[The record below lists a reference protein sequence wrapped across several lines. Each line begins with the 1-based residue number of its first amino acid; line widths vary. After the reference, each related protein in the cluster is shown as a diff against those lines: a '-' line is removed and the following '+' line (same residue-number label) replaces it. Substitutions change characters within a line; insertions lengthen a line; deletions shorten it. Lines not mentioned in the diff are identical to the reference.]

1 MALKVDFTSVRVC
14 IFARFQDGEVEYM
27 ASVAIIERD
36 DRCGNEYVA
45 INFSDPMN
53 VQIQESIRIND
64 SGQNCRENELQCF
77 QKVGQPN
84 CWRSR

>member
-1 MALKVDFTSVRVC
+1 
-14 IFARFQDGEVEYM
+14 M

-45 INFSDPMN
+45 INFSDPKN

-64 SGQNCRENELQCF
+64 SGEDCRENEPQCF
-77 QKVGQPN
+77 RK
-84 CWRSR
+84 